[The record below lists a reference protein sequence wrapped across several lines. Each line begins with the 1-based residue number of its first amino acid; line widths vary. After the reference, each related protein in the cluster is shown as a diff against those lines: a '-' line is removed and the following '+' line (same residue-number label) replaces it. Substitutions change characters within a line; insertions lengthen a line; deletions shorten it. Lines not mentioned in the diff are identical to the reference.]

1 MFKGQIVIYE
11 QNLRYAPKE
20 STSLYFIMG
29 RTMVF
34 CSMEERWWMYKNEG
48 ATFKES
54 NYGRDIVFWSGGYLR
69 SKSDDGWKWVNC
81 QLLVE
86 IMCFPSMN
94 EHQRECMIHSY
105 SIWHIVFVGHLRLAT
120 MMGEDWHGLDSI
132 GPGFFHFFLK
142 FRSFSAEGS
151 EGNPSW
157 QVPLFD
163 SFCGVRYLDLM
174 EYFKRWDGFTREEAA
189 ELLTIFKRR
198 WTAERNFGRLEWLDG

>member
-11 QNLRYAPKE
+11 QNLRYVPKE

-132 GPGFFHFFLK
+132 GPGFFHFFSKVPK
-142 FRSFSAEGS
+142 FFGWGIWGQSQLTGASFRFFL
-151 EGNPSW
+151 W
-157 QVPLFD
+157 
-163 SFCGVRYLDLM
+163 R
-174 EYFKRWDGFTREEAA
+174 
-189 ELLTIFKRR
+189 
-198 WTAERNFGRLEWLDG
+198 